1 MDKDEATRDR
11 RPMKARPFLSAAGA
25 VLLSLILLAAGLL
38 WTMNRQSPL
47 QLAEQPLHLPRAARF
62 VPRDADLSLHW
73 LADPGRLPA
82 YAQAVAPASQRRD
95 ARDGARQW
103 REGVFA
109 LAGLQFGLE
118 LEPWLGE
125 EVSLTL
131 TDRDANTGWVLALT
145 SRDDDGARRFLQRF
159 WQTRSLAGTD
169 LQISSYRGI
178 GVISGQ
184 GALVG
189 HDPQPLAT
197 ALIDD
202 DLLLVA
208 SGRGVLEQAL
218 DVSQL
223 PDQHQLGDQRLQRQ
237 VAELG
242 EGVALLTASPHALE
256 HWLQLP
262 ELVAQRDDLSGL
274 VASLR
279 PEGSTLAVDGRLGF
293 RQALGTDPWPGL
305 TDLTAS
311 AGGHARW
318 LAQLQSPAR
327 LLDPSE
333 SHPLAQWFA
342 PVLKQHLADQPAADA
357 VVGADAGP
365 LLWQDQPEGWLL
377 ATRPQTPARDAVDA
391 RLQEQGLTRSELEGD
406 GEVLSVWTRLVRQR
420 GRQPGVDA
428 QLAVA
433 QVRSSALNW
442 WGESLMALA
451 QRQNGR
457 ALQPRLN
464 QWQELTASAQPA
476 QALLLADEPA
486 RALLGQW
493 RPWALLQVMAGRP
506 LQDQVRGLAVA
517 VDVDRQEQGST
528 EIPLHARLE
537 LG

>member
-1 MDKDEATRDR
+1 MDKDESIRER

-25 VLLSLILLAAGLL
+25 VLLSLLLLAGGLL
-38 WTMNRQSPL
+38 WTMDLQSPL
-47 QLAEQPLHLPRAARF
+47 RLAEQPLRLPRAARF

-73 LADPGRLPA
+73 LVDPGRLPA
-82 YAQAVAPASQRRD
+82 YAQAVAPASERRN

-109 LAGLQFGLE
+109 LAGLQFGVE
-118 LEPWLGE
+118 LESWLGE

-131 TDRDANTGWVLALT
+131 TDGGSNAGWVLALT

-169 LQISSYRGI
+169 LQVSSYRGI
-178 GVISGQ
+178 GVISGR

-189 HDPQPLAT
+189 HEPQPLAT

-202 DLLLVA
+202 DLLLLA

-223 PDQHQLGDQRLQRQ
+223 PDQHQMGDERLQRQ
-237 VAELG
+237 VADLG
-242 EGVALLTASPHALE
+242 KGVALLTASSHALH

-262 ELVAQRDDLSGL
+262 AGVTQRDDLSGL

-293 RQALGTDPWPGL
+293 HQEIASASWPDL
-305 TDLTAS
+305 NDLTAS
-311 AGGHARW
+311 AGGRGRW
-318 LAQLQSPAR
+318 LAQLQNPSR

-333 SHPLAQWFA
+333 THPLAQWFGPLLSA
-342 PVLKQHLADQPAADA
+342 RLHDLPAAEA
-357 VVGADAGP
+357 VAQSDEGP
-365 LLWQDQPEGWLL
+365 LLWQEQPEGWLL
-377 ATRPQTPARDAVDA
+377 ATRHQDPERDVVDA

-406 GEVLSVWTRLVRQR
+406 GEVLNVWTRLVRQR

-433 QVRSSALNW
+433 QVRSPSLNW

-451 QRQNGR
+451 QRQDSR

-464 QWQELTASAQPA
+464 QWRDLGAEAQPV

-486 RALLGQW
+486 RVLLGQW
-493 RPWALLQVMAGRP
+493 RPWGLLQVMAGRP
-506 LQDQVRGLAVA
+506 LQDHVRGLAVA
-517 VDVDRQEQGST
+517 VDADRQDQSGT

>member
-1 MDKDEATRDR
+1 MDKDEGIRER

-25 VLLSLILLAAGLL
+25 VLLSLLLLAAGLL
-38 WTMNRQSPL
+38 WTMDRQSPL
-47 QLAEQPLHLPRAARF
+47 HLAEQPLRLPRAARF

-73 LADPGRLPA
+73 LADPRRLPA
-82 YAQAVAPASQRRD
+82 YAQAVAPASERRD

-131 TDRDANTGWVLALT
+131 TDGASNAGWVLALT

-223 PDQHQLGDQRLQRQ
+223 PDQHQLGDERLQRQ
-237 VAELG
+237 VADLG
-242 EGVALLTASPHALE
+242 EGVALLTASPHALQ
-256 HWLQLP
+256 HWLQFP
-262 ELVAQRDDLSGL
+262 EVVAQREDLNGL

-293 RQALGTDPWPGL
+293 QQAIASAPWPDL

-311 AGGHARW
+311 AGGHGRW

-327 LLDPSE
+327 LLDPGE
-333 SHPLAQWFA
+333 SHPLAQWFG
-342 PVLKQHLADQPAADA
+342 PVLAQQLRDQPAADA
-357 VVGADAGP
+357 VVQSDDGP
-365 LLWQDQPEGWLL
+365 LLWQDQSEGWLL
-377 ATRPQTPARDAVDA
+377 ATRSQSPARDAVDA
-391 RLQEQGLTRSELEGD
+391 RLQEQGLTRSELDGD

-433 QVRSSALNW
+433 QVSSSSLNW

-457 ALQPRLN
+457 ALQPLVN
-464 QWQELTASAQPA
+464 QWQELASASQPV
-476 QALLLADEPA
+476 QALLLADAPA
-486 RALLGQW
+486 RSLLGQW
-493 RPWALLQVMAGRP
+493 RPWGLLQVLAGRP
-506 LQDQVRGLAVA
+506 LQDQVRGLAFA
-517 VDVDRQEQGST
+517 VDADRLEQGGT